1 MKNNQANCDPCE
13 AIFEKQV
20 KGLVKEVEGYTKK
33 DHDKKKEELN
43 KAFDEKPA
51 TADKK

>member
-1 MKNNQANCDPCE
+1 MKNNQAKCDPCE

-20 KGLVKEVEGYTKK
+20 KGLVKE
-33 DHDKKKEELN
+33 ELN